1 MGWSDPGCGWQPGR
15 VRGSS
20 LEALGVSPARAVE
33 GFSALREEGV
43 GAARRHALWGQQP
56 EARVA
61 VEGVVP
67 GEEARAVG
75 AGVFEAAEPRGA
87 VGTVVAR
94 VDLRFGRRIV
104 LGGRR
109 SAVWRG
115 ARQIDRQGG
124 PRRAAHAGAA
134 VGVAGVRVP
143 GAMGGGAPVSALRGS
158 ARWAGSRRAI
168 IPPTP
173 ERLTISRSTDR
184 GEPGQVTGSLRFVRS
199 PRQPSVGC
207 HARRVGFASAG
218 GRH

>member
-109 SAVWRG
+109 SAVCRG
-115 ARQIDRQGG
+115 ARRSTGKAAPGVLRMREPQSAWRGCASLARWEVG
-124 PRRAAHAGAA
+124 PPSRRS
-134 VGVAGVRVP
+134 GVRPDGRVP
-143 GAMGGGAPVSALRGS
+143 
-158 ARWAGSRRAI
+158 AGRSSRR
-168 IPPTP
+168 P
-173 ERLTISRSTDR
+173 RSD
-184 GEPGQVTGSLRFVRS
+184 
-199 PRQPSVGC
+199 
-207 HARRVGFASAG
+207 
-218 GRH
+218 